1 MVLKI
6 QYIPSTYL
14 LKINFLSIFEF
25 FLMSV
30 IIMKV
35 KVFLK
40 SFTRMIKLYFTSVK
54 KSGNGV
60 KESDAD
66 VIISLTTIPYRL
78 PKLHFVIRS
87 LLNQTVSFNKIILW
101 INEDLEFKVPNSLNK
116 LQSDRFEIKFSKSN
130 SSHRKLV
137 ETLKIY
143 PNKNIVTCDDVL
155 MYPNDWLER
164 LLMEHDKH
172 PEAIV
177 AHMCRTFTFD
187 KNGLMPYR
195 KWRSEVLGESSDRTL
210 AIGYGGVFYPP
221 YSLHDDVLNESLY
234 MKLAPKA
241 DDLWFKA
248 MALKK
253 GTSVFKSA
261 QPNPQP
267 TPIIFTQKYSLKKE
281 NIGKD
286 ANREQWMNISDYYGM
301 KVK

>member
-1 MVLKI
+1 
-6 QYIPSTYL
+6 
-14 LKINFLSIFEF
+14 
-25 FLMSV
+25 
-30 IIMKV
+30 MKV
-35 KVFLK
+35 KEFPK
-40 SFTRMIKLYFTSVK
+40 SFTRMIKLYLTSVK
-54 KSGNGV
+54 KLGV
-60 KESDAD
+60 GAKKSDAD

-78 PKLHFVIRS
+78 PKLHLVIRS

-143 PNKNIVTCDDVL
+143 PSKNIVTCDDDL

-164 LLMEHDKH
+164 LLIEHKSH
-172 PEAIV
+172 PDAIV
-177 AHMCRTFTFD
+177 AHMCRAFRFNE
-187 KNGLMPYR
+187 NGLMPYR
-195 KWRSEVLGESSDRTL
+195 NWRSELLGESSERTL
-210 AIGYGGVFYPP
+210 AVGWGGVFYPP
-221 YSLHDDVLNESLY
+221 SSLHEDVLNETLY

-253 GTSVFKSA
+253 GTSVFKSS
-261 QPNPQP
+261 QPHPE
-267 TPIIFTQKYSLKKE
+267 PIPIMFTQKYSLKKE
-281 NIGKD
+281 NIGND

-301 KVK
+301 KMK